1 MQEINLSKSLR
12 VEIFDDNR
20 PLDECAWIQIGDY
33 ENLADAIEGCKRVI
47 DWVLC
52 KPRYSSLTGN
62 ALMLEYLNYG
72 SVPCIRGVN
81 NLDAFDPY
89 EYVESKAKL
98 GRQWQWQC
106 ENTLG
111 LGL

>member
-1 MQEINLSKSLR
+1 MQATNLPRPLR
-12 VEIFDDNR
+12 VEVFDDKQA
-20 PLDECAWIQIGDY
+20 LDENVWIQIGEY
-33 ENLADAIEGCKRVI
+33 ENLADAIDACKKAI

-62 ALMLEYLNYG
+62 ALMLEYLYYG
-72 SVPCIRGVN
+72 PVPCIRGVN

-98 GRQWQWQC
+98 VKQ
-106 ENTLG
+106 
-111 LGL
+111 